1 MAETNKIAVDAV
13 CAQFVHVRFITAF
26 CGGGTGCVPTLQRGG
41 GGIVAVENTDAQ
53 KIERSLLT

>member
-41 GGIVAVENTDAQ
+41 GGHRRCREHGCAEN
-53 KIERSLLT
+53 

>member
-26 CGGGTGCVPTLQRGG
+26 CGGGTGCVPSLQRGG
-41 GGIVAVENTDAQ
+41 GGGGIVAGENTDAH
-53 KIERSLLT
+53 KI